1 MGNKQKNKMA
11 DFTLQVPMSRDE
23 NNVQRAEERI
33 QYMES
38 LIDELYK
45 NIQPCLTLLNEPGA
59 IPNIPEPIANCVG
72 VANRV
77 SEALRGDKE
86 LGIVPFPDTM
96 KAALQSATVL
106 SAPQHPFPVADME
119 DAFQKS
125 TRDFIDHQAEEEFA
139 KASIQLSIMQK
150 ELEDTKEKL
159 QAAYNHIEATDGEM
173 LRLRKEKAEAD
184 MRLMDAVQTKKLLET
199 RMDADV
205 QALVA
210 ERTSE
215 VRVEIEPLLQKN
227 AALERENVTCHVE
240 IETLLQKNAAL
251 ERENEKFKRELGWLK
266 PKDHVSVGV
275 TATEFPSVPSRTPS
289 PSSPPASASGA
300 LPSLGLVAS
309 ATAAAAKSMFR
320 GLAAVDVATPEQRD
334 EWQKWYKEYVHDK
347 HGKKYTAALR
357 PNCIWEHIR
366 SERDIELVLDG
377 TFGDKNQK
385 CTMVLLKAHTAF
397 LSMETGKDWL
407 PDRKADKGKLLTW
420 RSAVR
425 AFYKAK
431 LKKK

>member
-1 MGNKQKNKMA
+1 MGTHNSNKMA

-23 NNVQRAEERI
+23 KNVQRAEERI
-33 QYMES
+33 RYMES
-38 LIDELYK
+38 LIGELYTI
-45 NIQPCLTLLNEPGA
+45 IQPCLVLLNEPGA

-77 SEALRGDKE
+77 SETLRGDKE
-86 LGIVPFPDTM
+86 LGIVPFPDMM
-96 KAALQSATVL
+96 KAALQSASVL
-106 SAPQHPFPVADME
+106 PAPQCPFPVADLE

-125 TRDFIDHQAEEEFA
+125 TRDFIDHQAEEELA
-139 KASIQLSIMQK
+139 KASIQLSIMQE
-150 ELEDTKEKL
+150 ELEGANKKL
-159 QAAYNHIEATDGEM
+159 QAVYARMEATDGEIWC
-173 LRLRKEKAEAD
+173 LRQEKAEAD
-184 MRLMDAVQTKKLLET
+184 MRRLEAVDNSRELEARMTAEIDALSQE
-199 RMDADV
+199 
-205 QALVA
+205 
-210 ERTSE
+210 
-215 VRVEIEPLLQKN
+215 N
-227 AALERENVTCHVE
+227 A
-240 IETLLQKNAAL
+240 TLK
-251 ERENEKFKRELGWLK
+251 RENEKFKRELGGLK

-275 TATEFPSVPSRTPS
+275 TATDFPSVPSRTPS
-289 PSSPPASASGA
+289 PSSPPASASASDA

-309 ATAAAAKSMFR
+309 AAAAAKSMFR
-320 GLAAVDVATPEQRD
+320 GLAAVDVATHEQRD

-366 SERDIELVLDG
+366 SEADINLVLDG
-377 TFGDKNQK
+377 KFGDKNPK

-407 PDRKADKGKLLTW
+407 PDRKADKTQLPTW

-425 AFYKAK
+425 SFYKEK

>member
-125 TRDFIDHQAEEEFA
+125 TRDFIDHQAEEELA
-139 KASIQLSIMQK
+139 KASIQLSIMQG
-150 ELEDTKEKL
+150 ELEGANKKL
-159 QAAYNHIEATDGEM
+159 QGAYDRIEATEEEIHC
-173 LRLRKEKAEAD
+173 LRQEKAEAD
-184 MRLMDAVQTKKLLET
+184 MRRLDAVDNIRELEA
-199 RMDADV
+199 RMAAEIDALS
-205 QALVA
+205 Q
-210 ERTSE
+210 E
-215 VRVEIEPLLQKN
+215 N
-227 AALERENVTCHVE
+227 A
-240 IETLLQKNAAL
+240 TLK
-251 ERENEKFKRELGWLK
+251 RENEKVKRELGGLK

-275 TATEFPSVPSRTPS
+275 TATDFPSVPSRTPS
-289 PSSPPASASGA
+289 PPSSASASDA

-309 ATAAAAKSMFR
+309 AAAAAKSMFH
-320 GLAAVDVATPEQRD
+320 GLAAAGVATPEQRD
-334 EWQKWYKEYVHDK
+334 EWQQWYKEYVHDK

-385 CTMVLLKAHTAF
+385 CTMVLLKTHTAF
-397 LSMETGKDWL
+397 LSM
-407 PDRKADKGKLLTW
+407 
-420 RSAVR
+420 
-425 AFYKAK
+425 
-431 LKKK
+431 